1 VQNLPHLFGK
11 DAHMNLSLEI
21 PTPLAYFST
30 LVQSDT
36 DLPLLEAAISL
47 AQDEYPDLD
56 VQQVLGEM
64 DQLLARLKRR
74 IPTDATP
81 LQKLRA
87 VNQFFYR
94 DLNFA
99 GNVNHYYDPDNS
111 FVNVVLRTRRAI
123 PVTLAVVWMELA
135 QGLGLS
141 ARGVGFPGHFMM
153 KVNLPE
159 GQVVM
164 DPLDGQSL
172 SREELAE
179 RLAPFRQRSGLVD
192 EFEVPLSLYLQV
204 SPPRD
209 IIARMLLNLKE
220 IHTAQEDWLRL
231 IAVQDRLL
239 VLLPQA
245 WPEYRDR
252 GLAHAEAGHAGQALE
267 DLETYLENAEAGAD
281 REAIA
286 LRAAELR
293 REIS

>member
-1 VQNLPHLFGK
+1 MK
-11 DAHMNLSLEI
+11 LSLAV

-56 VQQVLGEM
+56 VQQVLGEV

-74 IPTDATP
+74 IPADATP
-81 LQKLRA
+81 LQKLRF

-99 GNVNHYYDPDNS
+99 ANVNHYYDPDNS

-123 PVTLAVVWMELA
+123 PITLAVVWMELA

-179 RLAPFRQRSGLVD
+179 RLTPFRQRSGLVD

-209 IIARMLLNLKE
+209 IIARMLRNLKE
-220 IHTAQEDWLRL
+220 IHTSQEDWLRL
-231 IAVQDRLL
+231 IGVQDRLL

-252 GLAHAEAGHAGQALE
+252 GLAHAKAGHAGQALE
-267 DLETYLENAEAGAD
+267 DLETYLENANAGMD

-293 REIS
+293 REISG